1 MPAVKVTVRTA
12 QWLLSEFIL
21 RIMSATNIQNSWQ
34 KEIINMSVLVTL
46 EINIKPENMGDLTD
60 FMKRDLHHTRS
71 ADGCNGLTV
80 HANQDN
86 PNNVVVVEDWDSREQ
101 YETYLGWR
109 AERGDLEKLG
119 SWIEEAPSI
128 RFFDNLR
135 L

>member
-1 MPAVKVTVRTA
+1 MPT
-12 QWLLSEFIL
+12 
-21 RIMSATNIQNSWQ
+21 TNIQNSQQ
-34 KEIINMSVLVTL
+34 KEIINMSVLVAL
-46 EINIKPENMGDLTD
+46 EINVKPEHMDDLTD
-60 FMKRDLHHTRS
+60 FMKSDRHHTRS

-80 HANQDN
+80 HANQDS

-101 YETYLGWR
+101 YETYLAWR

-119 SWIEEAPSI
+119 GWLKEAPNI